1 MVNRLSSFD
10 VMAGAKNKPTGP
22 SNFLLWLLHR
32 MYTVRIT
39 ILWVMTALLVMV
51 FLVWGYVDQ
60 FCEHC
65 VEMDN
70 QKQMTGDGRIQ
81 QRDQWPTASSNSC
94 MTVNFA
100 EEGSQSLVALASYPG
115 SGNTWLRHLLEH
127 STGIYTGSVYS
138 DRRLKEGGF
147 RGESVNFMKK
157 SVLGVKMHR
166 CSKSELGKFEALILL
181 VRNPYHAMISEWHR
195 YHSTGHVNKVD
206 EDTFHTKEWEDF
218 VEEESSH
225 WERMMR
231 NCLKDS
237 LKTKVVFYENLQ
249 TNLELE
255 LANLHLFL
263 RVPIDIERLK
273 CVKSNSEGKFHR
285 GADQEFDPYTEEMVA
300 KINRRILSAAVAL
313 KERAGVKFPVD
324 YRKLPDS

>member
-1 MVNRLSSFD
+1 MYHILFSLS
-10 VMAGAKNKPTGP
+10 
-22 SNFLLWLLHR
+22 FL
-32 MYTVRIT
+32 
-39 ILWVMTALLVMV
+39 
-51 FLVWGYVDQ
+51 
-60 FCEHC
+60 C
-65 VEMDN
+65 V
-70 QKQMTGDGRIQ
+70 
-81 QRDQWPTASSNSC
+81 
-94 MTVNFA
+94 
-100 EEGSQSLVALASYPG
+100 
-115 SGNTWLRHLLEH
+115 
-127 STGIYTGSVYS
+127 
-138 DRRLKEGGF
+138 
-147 RGESVNFMKK
+147 
-157 SVLGVKMHR
+157 
-166 CSKSELGKFEALILL
+166 
-181 VRNPYHAMISEWHR
+181 
-195 YHSTGHVNKVD
+195 
-206 EDTFHTKEWEDF
+206 EWEDF

-263 RVPIDIERLK
+263 RVPINIERLK

-313 KERAGVKFPVD
+313 KERANVKFPVD